1 MNAKTN
7 TAKTANLNACL
18 CGCGGTTRGTFQPGH
33 DARMV
38 SQLVAAIVADNMTKA
53 GIAKLARTLPTDAL
67 RAKFE
72 RAAARATAP
81 KPAKATEPTT
91 EEEAA

>member
-1 MNAKTN
+1 MNTKATKKT
-7 TAKTANLNACL
+7 TDLNACL
-18 CGCGGTTRGTFQPGH
+18 CGCGESTRGTFRPGH

-38 SQLVAAIVADNMTKA
+38 SQLVAVVKADSLTKA
-53 GIAKLARTLPTDAL
+53 GIAKLAKTLPSEAL

-81 KPAKATEPTT
+81 KPEPKAKADI
-91 EEEAA
+91 EEVTA

>member
-1 MNAKTN
+1 MNTN
-7 TAKTANLNACL
+7 TNTNTDKTTNLNACL
-18 CGCGGTTRGTFQPGH
+18 CGCGGSTRGTFQPGH

-38 SQLVAAIVADNMTKA
+38 SQLVAVVVAENLTKA
-53 GIAKLARTLPTDAL
+53 GVAKLAKTLPSDAL

-81 KPAKATEPTT
+81 KPEPKTKT
-91 EEEAA
+91 EEEAE